1 MGGGRPPKAQALQR
15 LGFRPI
21 IRTLM
26 AHSRPL
32 HWLGLLAVGGLL
44 SFPNLGAPSL
54 WDMDEGVNAEC
65 GREMLEAGTWIVPT
79 FNWELRTA
87 KPVLTYWLQRP
98 AYVWFGVSEW
108 SARLPSALC
117 SLGTVLVT
125 YELGRRLFGPTTGLL
140 AGLAL
145 ASCVQHAVLAHAATP
160 DAPLVLALTLA
171 FALVWLGQEAGGRG
185 FLVWPGLAVGLALLA
200 KGPVGLALPG
210 FATLLFLGWNRELR
224 RLLDHRLVWGLVLML
239 AVAAPWYILVAAETR
254 GEWPKAF
261 FLNEN
266 LNRATTPQESHSG
279 PVVYYVGCVL
289 VLFAPW
295 SAAIG
300 PTLWDAVRRS
310 HQRPPMIVGGRASET
325 RSCRFLLCW
334 TVAVLLPFSLART
347 KLPNYVAPVY
357 PAVALLTARF
367 LVRWARGEVTLPRW
381 VTGCVVAAVALTGVG
396 YAAGLV
402 FASGAVPPGTNGLRV
417 FPGLEW
423 WAGVGLLPL
432 VAAGVL
438 AVGHRQA
445 GVVTLTL
452 AAVGLVG
459 LIAAGPPLVV
469 DRYKAAKTL
478 VLESGARDPD
488 RDMRLATFEY
498 SSDNQ
503 SLVFYAERRVQPLFS
518 ADQAAGF
525 LALPRPAV
533 LFCPAAAWE
542 EKLASRPALTGCVVK
557 MRRYDFYKHAD
568 IVAVSNGR

>member
-1 MGGGRPPKAQALQR
+1 
-15 LGFRPI
+15 
-21 IRTLM
+21 M

-32 HWLGLLAVGGLL
+32 HWLLLLAVGGLL
-44 SFPNLGAPSL
+44 TFPNLGAPSL

-65 GREMLEAGTWIVPT
+65 GREMLEADTWIVPT

-98 AYVWFGVSEW
+98 AYVWFGMSEW

-117 SLGTVLVT
+117 GLGTVLAT
-125 YELGRRLFGPTTGLL
+125 YELGRRLFGATTGLL

-145 ASCVQHAVLAHAATP
+145 ASCVQHAILAHAATP
-160 DAPLVLALTLA
+160 DAPLVFALTLA
-171 FALVWLGQEAGGRG
+171 FALVWVGQEGGGRG
-185 FLVWPGLAVGLALLA
+185 FLVWPGLAVGVAVLA

-210 FATLLFLGWNRELR
+210 LATLLFLGWNWELR
-224 RLLDHRLVWGLVLML
+224 RLLDRRLVWGLLLMF

-279 PVVYYVGCVL
+279 PVVYYIVAVL
-289 VLFAPW
+289 GLFAPW
-295 SAAIG
+295 SAVIG
-300 PTLWDAVRRS
+300 PTIWDAGKAAR
-310 HQRPPMIVGGRASET
+310 GGDRGT
-325 RSCRFLLCW
+325 RFLLCW
-334 TVAVLLPFSLART
+334 TVAVLVPFSLAST

-357 PAVALLTARF
+357 PALALLTARF
-367 LVRWARGEVTLPRW
+367 LVRWASGEVTLPRW
-381 VTGCVVAAVALTGVG
+381 VTVVVVASVALTGVG

-402 FASGAVPPGTNGLRV
+402 AASGAVPVGAPGMRV

-423 WAGVGLLPL
+423 WAWVGVLPII
-432 VAAGVL
+432 AAGVMTH
-438 AVGHRQA
+438 ARRPVGVIA
-445 GVVTLTL
+445 LTM

-459 LIAAGPPLVV
+459 VVAFGPPLVV
-469 DRYKAAKTL
+469 DRYKSAKAL

-488 RDMRLATFEY
+488 HDIRLATYAY

-503 SLVFYAERRVQPLFS
+503 SLVFYAERRVPPLYT
-518 ADQAAGF
+518 ADQATGF

-533 LFCPAAAWE
+533 LFLPAAVWDETLSTRAE
-542 EKLASRPALTGCVVK
+542 LVGCTVRVRK
-557 MRRYDFYKHAD
+557 YDFYKHAD
-568 IVAVSNGR
+568 LVAVSNNR